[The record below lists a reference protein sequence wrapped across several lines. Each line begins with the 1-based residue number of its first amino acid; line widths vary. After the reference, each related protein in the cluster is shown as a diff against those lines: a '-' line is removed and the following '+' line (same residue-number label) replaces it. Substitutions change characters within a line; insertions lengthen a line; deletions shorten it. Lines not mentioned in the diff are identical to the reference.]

1 MMSATLLHY
10 QQYGKMNGK
19 IPVVL
24 LHGLLG
30 ELSNW
35 QTQAKKLAQHH
46 YVLSIDLRNHGH
58 SPHMKGMSY
67 RQMADDVQYLLAY
80 LHIPKIQLLGHSM
93 GGKVA
98 MTLALHQPDLIQ
110 TLIVVDIAPKA
121 YPLWHQAILNGML
134 SLPLAEFSS
143 RNAIDQ
149 VFSEVVE
156 NAYERGFLLKN
167 LQRRQ
172 DRESGYEWKC
182 ALAEIVRN
190 YLKIADFP
198 HSKQSYNGK
207 VLFIK
212 GEKSVYLQEED
223 RELLLHYFPHY
234 SMTKI
239 KQAGHLPHVEQADVF
254 YELVK
259 LGIKLD

>member
-1 MMSATLLHY
+1 MNATLLHY
-10 QQYGKMNGK
+10 QQYGEMNDK

-30 ELSNW
+30 ELNNW

-46 YVLSIDLRNHGH
+46 YVLSIDLRNHGY
-58 SPHMKGMSY
+58 SPHVKGMSY
-67 RQMADDVQYLLAY
+67 RQMADDVQYLLTQ
-80 LHIPKIQLLGHSM
+80 LNIPKIQLLGHSM

-110 TLIVVDIAPKA
+110 QLVVVDIAPKS
-121 YPLWHQAILNGML
+121 YPLWHQSLLHGML
-134 SLPLAEFSS
+134 SLPLASFTS
-143 RNAIDQ
+143 RKDIDQ

-167 LQRRQ
+167 LQRMQ
-172 DRESGYEWKC
+172 AGKSGYEWKC
-182 ALAEIVRN
+182 NLAEIAKN
-190 YLKIADFP
+190 HLKIAGFP
-198 HSKQSYNGK
+198 RSERCYVGE

-212 GEKSVYLQEED
+212 GEQSEYLQQED
-223 RELLLHYFPHY
+223 KSLLAHYFPHY
-234 SMTKI
+234 SMQII

-254 YELVK
+254 YALVK
-259 LGIKLD
+259 QVL